1 MNEGTHGDL
10 LVAICT
16 IAGAFIGVLGT
27 LLVEYFR
34 SERKALRFV
43 VEAPE
48 DLAAALRSHGNSFEL
63 KVNDVATQTL
73 IAAGVTVQN
82 TGNVIITD
90 LAFDVGIPGKH
101 ILVQAQPVSENKKLA
116 GAIQI
121 DPAINPVRGLEE
133 QPFFKIALPFFN
145 PGEAFKIAT
154 FYDGEMTRC
163 TVDCR
168 LPGVRIKTT
177 TEEDV
182 ARRANAAEELG
193 AALGKVA
200 GAGTVAALIGALL
213 SAVVA
218 LFATH

>member
-16 IAGAFIGVLGT
+16 IAGAVIGVVGT

-34 SERKALRFV
+34 RERKAVRFV
-43 VEAPE
+43 LQAPE

-90 LAFDVGIPGKH
+90 LMFDVGIPGKH
-101 ILVQAQPVSENKKLA
+101 ILAQAQAVSENKKLVA
-116 GAIQI
+116 AVQI
-121 DPAINPVRGLEE
+121 DEAVNPVLGLEE
-133 QPFFKIALPFFN
+133 QPFFKISLPFFN
-145 PGEAFKIAT
+145 PGETFKIAT
-154 FYDGEMTRC
+154 FYDGEITPC
-163 TVDCR
+163 TIDCR
-168 LPGVRIKTT
+168 LPGVKIKTA

-182 ARRANAAEELG
+182 RRRIAAIEELG
-193 AALGKVA
+193 SFVSKTT
-200 GAGTVAALIGALL
+200 GAGFAAGVGAGLLGALAAIL
-213 SAVVA
+213 S
-218 LFATH
+218 H